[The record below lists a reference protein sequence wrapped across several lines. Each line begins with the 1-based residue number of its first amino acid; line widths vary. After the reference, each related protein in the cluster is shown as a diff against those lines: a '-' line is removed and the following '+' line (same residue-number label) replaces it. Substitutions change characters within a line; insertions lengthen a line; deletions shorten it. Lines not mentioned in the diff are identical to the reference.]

1 MKVLVLPV
9 NIASDISHKV
19 RSLRSIGID
28 ARGFTIAPTPIQSD
42 EEITVFPLNQGL
54 WLTRRVRQIL
64 AYRSIRKMIDWADI
78 LHWVSDPNVFSSGSY
93 KNILVEA
100 RKPGVIQWIGSDI
113 RIPEI
118 DSGLNRYYQN
128 AVDEGYE
135 YDFESLANSN
145 STQRFFAEFGFY
157 PLEFIGMGHYI
168 DQTLFPKRF
177 RAWQSIVLAD
187 FEADFPSK
195 ENKRPVIVHSPS
207 APVAKGTRH
216 VIAAIERLKV
226 KYDLDFVLVE
236 NTQRDKALDI
246 MRGCD
251 IYIDQLILGA
261 HGYAAVEAMAF
272 GKPVVCYI
280 NSEIGKDYP
289 DDLPLINADPD
300 NLDEKLEP
308 LLQSAA
314 LRHEIGT
321 KGREYVEKY
330 HDDKKIAHDLVDIYK
345 EVIDLHAQGK
355 PTR

>member
-1 MKVLVLPV
+1 M
-9 NIASDISHKV
+9 

-28 ARGFTIAPTPIQSD
+28 ARGFTTAPSEIQSSD
-42 EEITVFPLNQGL
+42 EITVFPFNKGGRLIKGL
-54 WLTRRVRQIL
+54 RQVF
-64 AYRSIRKMIDWADI
+64 AYGAIRKMIEWADI
-78 LHWVSDPNVFSSGSY
+78 LHWVSDANIFASGRY
-93 KNILVEA
+93 KNILSQSD
-100 RKPGVIQWIGSDI
+100 KPGVVQWIGSDI

-118 DSGLNRYYQN
+118 DRKLNPYYQN
-128 AVDEGYE
+128 AADEGYE
-135 YDFESLANSN
+135 YRFESLARSK
-145 STQRFFAEFGFY
+145 TTLRFFSDLGFY

-168 DQTLFPKRF
+168 DHDLFPKRF
-177 RAWQSIVLAD
+177 RTWQSVVVAD
-187 FEADFPSK
+187 FEPSFPSK
-195 ENKRPVIVHSPS
+195 ENKRPIIVHSPS

-216 VIAAIERLKV
+216 VLATIENLKE

-251 IYIDQLILGA
+251 IYVDQLILGA

-289 DDLPLINADPD
+289 DDLPLINANPD
-300 NLDEKLEP
+300 DIEKKLE
-308 LLQSAA
+308 LLIRDATF
-314 LRHEIGT
+314 RHETG
-321 KGREYVEKY
+321 KKSREYVEKY

-345 EVIDLHAQGK
+345 EVIDLRAQGK